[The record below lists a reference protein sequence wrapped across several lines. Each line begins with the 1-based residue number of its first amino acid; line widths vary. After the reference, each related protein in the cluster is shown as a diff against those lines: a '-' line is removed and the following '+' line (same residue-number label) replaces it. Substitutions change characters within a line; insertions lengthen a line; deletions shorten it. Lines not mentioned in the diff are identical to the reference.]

1 MQLPADIHIITEGVH
16 KVKNAIQHATEAV
29 TEHEH
34 SKFSHQFLP
43 TWSENYV
50 CVGGGSSL
58 SWGSLELFWAW
69 QLKYNAHYKNV
80 PSLHPAQGLVGSWM
94 LQSTLFIKQYL
105 DWGIG
110 ALGLA
115 YQLNA
120 GPILLYQCVLQC
132 LAFVLKVKVN
142 EIYIICE
149 MKPKLSFMKTTR
161 LWKAFIF
168 LGCLQCFTLCSTD
181 LGFGGKLQ
189 QRSFCRVLPRFS
201 PPLSLLSIRIYTFT
215 SKQ

>member
-1 MQLPADIHIITEGVH
+1 MPNQLQVWFCCMGRNVCVSSAAASWYSYHHRRCTEGEECNPTRNRGCHWTWTFKIFTPVP
-16 KVKNAIQHATEAV
+16 T
-29 TEHEH
+29 
-34 SKFSHQFLP
+34 

-50 CVGGGSSL
+50 CVGEEGSSL
-58 SWGSLELFWAW
+58 SWGSLELSWAW
-69 QLKYNAHYKNV
+69 QLKYNAHYKNL
-80 PSLHPAQGLVGSWM
+80 PSLHPAQGLVGSRV
-94 LQSTLFIKQYL
+94 LQSSLFIKQHL

-115 YQLNA
+115 YQLTA

-132 LAFVLKVKVN
+132 LAFVLKARVN

-149 MKPKLSFMKTTR
+149 MKPKLLFMKTTQ
-161 LWKAFIF
+161 LWTAFIF

-189 QRSFCRVLPRFS
+189 
-201 PPLSLLSIRIYTFT
+201 
-215 SKQ
+215 